1 MFHVYLTVAYLYVLW
16 RFVMPLP
23 ISRGWRVSLALALLV
38 ISKYHLIL
46 IGIYGN
52 MFSPECPR
60 WMVLVAGWL
69 FCSFVFV
76 LVITL
81 VVDLLCVI
89 ATPWLRLPI
98 ARLFGWRG
106 RSAIAVIAFGISAF
120 GVYQAA
126 QVPAVRHVEFTIKD
140 LPQSLEGLRVVQLT
154 DLHISRLF
162 QSEWV
167 KEVVAS
173 TNALNPDL
181 ILVTGDVIDGTVEA
195 RSNDVAPLA
204 SLTAPMGVV
213 AIPGNHE
220 YYFDCKRWLTELEH
234 LGMHVL
240 VNDHVTLTRNLASLL
255 IAGVS
260 DESAPDFGLE
270 APNLTRALEGV
281 SDGSPIVLLKH
292 RPVGA
297 AQSASAG
304 VSLQLSGH
312 THGGMVRGLDL
323 VASLANQSHVSGAYK
338 VAGMD
343 LYVSNGTALWN
354 GFPIRLGVPAE
365 ITEIVLHAG
374 APR

>member
-1 MFHVYLTVAYLYVLW
+1 MFHVYLTIAYLYVLW
-16 RFVMPLP
+16 RFVVPLP
-23 ISRGWRVSLALALLV
+23 IALRWRGSIALALLV
-38 ISKYHLIL
+38 ISKYHLLL

-60 WMVLVAGWL
+60 WMVLLSGWL
-69 FCSFVFV
+69 FCAFVFV
-76 LVITL
+76 LVFTL
-81 VVDLLCVI
+81 LTDLVCMIL
-89 ATPWLRLPI
+89 APWLKVSI
-98 ARLFGWRG
+98 AKLFGWRS
-106 RSAIAVIAFGISAF
+106 RSTIAAMAMMLSAF
-120 GVYQAA
+120 GVHQAA
-126 QVPAVRHVEFTIKD
+126 QVPAVRHVEFAIKG
-140 LPQSLEGLRVVQLT
+140 LPQSLDGLRVVQLT

-162 QSEWV
+162 QAEWV
-167 KEVVAS
+167 KEVVS
-173 TNALNPDL
+173 RTNALSPDL
-181 ILVTGDVIDGTVEA
+181 ILITGDVIDGTVEA

-204 SLTAPMGVV
+204 LLSAPMGVI

-220 YYFDCKRWLTELEH
+220 YYFDCKRWVSKLEH

-240 VNDHVTLTRNLASLL
+240 VNDHVTLTRGQGSLV

-260 DESAPDFGLE
+260 DESAPDYGFEG
-270 APNLTRALEGV
+270 PNLARALKGV
-281 SDGSPIVLLKH
+281 SEGSPIVLLKH
-292 RPVGA
+292 RPIGA

-323 VASLANQSHVSGAYK
+323 VASLANQGLVSGAYK
-338 VAGMD
+338 IAGMD

-374 APR
+374 APL